1 MLFLHGYL
9 ADKNSFFNQYPFF
22 ERDFNLFALDFKGF
36 GENKGMEYP
45 YSLDDY
51 VNELTDFMSKNGIV
65 FPHVIAHSFG
75 ARVAL
80 KAIYKNPKIF
90 DRIVLT
96 GAAGL
101 RPKSTFKKSVK
112 KFAFNLLKKFTPK
125 EKLNRFYSKDYLAL
139 DGVMRES
146 FKKIVNEHLDYVL
159 PYVDNKTLLVFGNND
174 KDTPLYMAKRFNSGI
189 KNSRLCVIQGAGHFA
204 FIDKSNKFNMEVRE
218 FLLSKD

>member
-1 MLFLHGYL
+1 MHGYL

>member
-1 MLFLHGYL
+1 MHGYL

-174 KDTPLYMAKRFNSGI
+174 KDTPLYMAKRFNGGI